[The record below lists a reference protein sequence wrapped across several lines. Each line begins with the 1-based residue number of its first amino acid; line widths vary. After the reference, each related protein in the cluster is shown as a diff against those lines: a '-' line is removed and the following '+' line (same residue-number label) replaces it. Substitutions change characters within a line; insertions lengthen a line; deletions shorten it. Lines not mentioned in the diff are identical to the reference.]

1 MGVEEGNVFFSIKS
15 ETPIFELKMQGNS
28 KSGRR
33 EENRLKQSEKS
44 EESRVCSKN
53 CWSIVVQLIN

>member
-1 MGVEEGNVFFSIKS
+1 MGVEEGNVSLCMKS

-33 EENRLKQSEKS
+33 EENTLKQ
-44 EESRVCSKN
+44 KN
-53 CWSIVVQLIN
+53 LKNLEYAPKTAGAL